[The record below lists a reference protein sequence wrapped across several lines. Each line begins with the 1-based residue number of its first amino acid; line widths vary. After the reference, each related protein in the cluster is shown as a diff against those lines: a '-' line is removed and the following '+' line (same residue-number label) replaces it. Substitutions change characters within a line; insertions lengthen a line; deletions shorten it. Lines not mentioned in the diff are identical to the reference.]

1 MPALFRAITA
11 VAPALTCIEIGLTGY
26 ERLKNFRLQLRL
38 PLTYDP
44 RVTKPKLAMSI
55 RGKAAI
61 VGIGETPVDRLGSKP
76 GETKKSSAEYLSW
89 ALHLALEDAGLSL
102 RDFNGQGLGVTIP
115 TAYPQ
120 PFWPEEVAEILG
132 ITPGMLFS
140 GGTGGAGSV
149 SLLGQ
154 MSSAIDSGMIDVAL
168 CIGAAAPFSER
179 HGGGIQPGDMRDF
192 EIPFGTM
199 GPNSKIAMVMRR
211 HMHQYGTTLDHLGKI
226 AVAGRY
232 HASLNPVAY
241 LWKPITIEDYKESR
255 LIADPVRLL
264 DCVLPANGGK
274 AYILASAERAKSL
287 LKPPVYIL
295 GFGERSNPSYGPRAG
310 SDALIM
316 GISDAGKVS
325 MEMAG
330 VQHSDID
337 FLELYD
343 DYIMVVYLQIED
355 LGFCAKGDLGFFERT
370 DFTINGQ
377 LPIQTG
383 GGMINCGQPSTAGGT
398 LHILEAVRQ
407 LRGEGGDRQV
417 SHARIGL
424 VTGLGVLPY
433 GKNLGCCAVAVLGNQ
448 I

>member
-1 MPALFRAITA
+1 
-11 VAPALTCIEIGLTGY
+11 
-26 ERLKNFRLQLRL
+26 
-38 PLTYDP
+38 
-44 RVTKPKLAMSI
+44 MSI
-55 RGKAAI
+55 RGQAAI
-61 VGIGETPVDRLGSKP
+61 VGIGETPTDRLGSKP
-76 GETKKSSAEYLSW
+76 GEPRKSSAEYLSW
-89 ALHLALEDAGLSL
+89 AMRLALEDAGLTL
-102 RDFNGQGLGVTIP
+102 KDFNGQGLGATIP

-154 MSSAIDSGMIDVAL
+154 MSAAISSGMIDLAM
-168 CIGAAAPFSER
+168 CIGAAAPFSEQ
-179 HGGGIQPGDMRDF
+179 HGGGLQPGDMRDF

-232 HASLNPVAY
+232 HASLNPSAY
-241 LWKPITIEDYKESR
+241 LRKPITTDDYKNSR
-255 LIADPVRLL
+255 LVADPVRLL

-274 AYILASAERAKSL
+274 AYILASPERAKRL
-287 LKPPVYIL
+287 QKPPVYLL
-295 GFGERSNPSYGPRAG
+295 GFGERSNPSYGARAG
-310 SDALIM
+310 SDALVM
-316 GISDAGKVS
+316 GIKDAGVVA

-330 VQHSDID
+330 VKHGDID
-337 FLELYD
+337 FLEMYD
-343 DYIMVVYLQIED
+343 DYIIVVYLQIED
-355 LGFCAKGDLGFFERT
+355 LGFCAKGDLGYFEKT
-370 DFTINGQ
+370 DFTFRGQ

-407 LRGEGGDRQV
+407 LRGEGGDRQIPGAKV
-417 SHARIGL
+417 GL

-433 GKNLGCCAVAVLGNQ
+433 GKNLGCCAVAILGNEA
-448 I
+448 

>member
-1 MPALFRAITA
+1 MGS
-11 VAPALTCIEIGLTGY
+11 VEIKTT
-26 ERLKNFRLQLRL
+26 LK
-38 PLTYDP
+38 YDP
-44 RVTKPKLAMSI
+44 GPTTMSI

-61 VGIGETPVDRLGSKP
+61 VGIGETPTDRLGSKP
-76 GETKKSSAEYLSW
+76 GEPRNSSAEYLSW
-89 ALHLALEDAGLSL
+89 ALHLALENAGLSL
-102 RDFNGQGLGVTIP
+102 KDFNGQGLGVTIP

-120 PFWPEEVAEILG
+120 PFWPEEVAEIVG
-132 ITPGMLFS
+132 ITPGMLFA

-154 MSSAIDSGMIDVAL
+154 MSAAINAGMIDLAL
-168 CIGAAAPFSER
+168 CIGAAAPFSEH

-232 HASLNPVAY
+232 HASLNPAAY
-241 LWKPITIEDYKESR
+241 LRKPITIQGYKESR
-255 LIADPVRLL
+255 LVADPIRLL

-274 AYILASAERAKSL
+274 AYILASSERAKKL
-287 LKPPVYIL
+287 HKPPVYIL

-310 SDALIM
+310 SDALVM
-316 GISDAGKVS
+316 GIADAGKVA

-330 VQHSDID
+330 VRHSDIN

-343 DYIMVVYLQIED
+343 DYIIVVYLQIED
-355 LGFCAKGDLGFFERT
+355 LGFCAKGDIGYFERT
-370 DFTINGQ
+370 DFTIKGQ

-383 GGMINCGQPSTAGGT
+383 GGMINCGQPSTAGGM
-398 LHILEAVRQ
+398 LHVLEAARQ

-417 SHARIGL
+417 PGAKIGL

-448 I
+448 V

>member
-1 MPALFRAITA
+1 
-11 VAPALTCIEIGLTGY
+11 
-26 ERLKNFRLQLRL
+26 
-38 PLTYDP
+38 
-44 RVTKPKLAMSI
+44 MSI

-61 VGIGETPVDRLGSKP
+61 VGIGETLTDRLGSKP
-76 GETKKSSAEYLSW
+76 GEPRNSSAQYLAW
-89 ALHLALEDAGLSL
+89 AMRLALEDAGLNL
-102 RDFNGQGLGVTIP
+102 KDLNGQGLGVTIP

-132 ITPGMLFS
+132 ITPGLLLAGS
-140 GGTGGAGSV
+140 TGGAGAV
-149 SLLGQ
+149 SLVGQ
-154 MSSAIDSGMIDVAL
+154 MSAAINSGLIDVAL
-168 CIGAAAPFSER
+168 CIGAAAPFSE
-179 HGGGIQPGDMRDF
+179 HFGGGIQPGDMRDF

-226 AVAGRY
+226 ALAGRY
-232 HASLNPVAY
+232 HASLNPNAY
-241 LWKPITIEDYKESR
+241 LRKPITIGDYKESR
-255 LIADPVRLL
+255 LVADPVRLL

-274 AYILASAERAKSL
+274 AYIMASPQRARNL
-287 LKPPVYIL
+287 RKPPISVR

-316 GISDAGKVS
+316 GVADAGRIA
-325 MEMAG
+325 MDMAG
-330 VQHSDID
+330 VKHSDIN

-343 DYIMVVYLQIED
+343 DYIIVVYLQIED

-398 LHILEAVRQ
+398 IHVIEAVRQ
-407 LRGEGGDRQV
+407 LRGEAGDRQV
-417 SHARIGL
+417 PSAKIGL

-433 GKNLGCCAVAVLGNQ
+433 GKNLGCCAVAVLAKEA
-448 I
+448 

>member
-1 MPALFRAITA
+1 
-11 VAPALTCIEIGLTGY
+11 
-26 ERLKNFRLQLRL
+26 
-38 PLTYDP
+38 
-44 RVTKPKLAMSI
+44 MSI

-61 VGIGETPVDRLGSKP
+61 VGIGETPTDRLGSKP
-76 GETKKSSAEYLSW
+76 GEPRKSSAQYLAW
-89 ALHLALEDAGLSL
+89 AMRLALEDAGLTL
-102 RDFNGQGLGVTIP
+102 KDLDGQGLGVTIP

-120 PFWPEEVAEILG
+120 PFWPEEVSE
-132 ITPGMLFS
+132 
-140 GGTGGAGSV
+140 
-149 SLLGQ
+149 LL
-154 MSSAIDSGMIDVAL
+154 
-168 CIGAAAPFSER
+168 
-179 HGGGIQPGDMRDF
+179 GIQPGDMRDF

-232 HASLNPVAY
+232 HASLNPSAY
-241 LWKPITIEDYKESR
+241 LRKPITVQDYKDSR
-255 LIADPVRLL
+255 LVADPVRLL

-274 AYILASAERAKSL
+274 AYIMASPERARNL
-287 LKPPVYIL
+287 RKPPITVR

-310 SDALIM
+310 SDSLIM
-316 GISDAGKVS
+316 GVADAGRVA

-330 VQHSDID
+330 VKHGDID

-343 DYIMVVYLQIED
+343 DYIIVVYLQIED

-398 LHILEAVRQ
+398 IHVIEAVRQ
-407 LRGEGGDRQV
+407 LRGEGGQRQV
-417 SHARIGL
+417 PDSKIGV

-433 GKNLGCCAVAVLGNQ
+433 GKNLGCCAVAVFCFR
-448 I
+448 

>member
-1 MPALFRAITA
+1 
-11 VAPALTCIEIGLTGY
+11 
-26 ERLKNFRLQLRL
+26 
-38 PLTYDP
+38 
-44 RVTKPKLAMSI
+44 MSI

-76 GETKKSSAEYLSW
+76 GEPKKSSAEYLSW

-140 GGTGGAGSV
+140 GGTGGAGSL

-154 MSSAIDSGMIDVAL
+154 MSSAIDSGMIDLAL
-168 CIGAAAPFSER
+168 CIGAAAPFSEH

-316 GISDAGKVS
+316 GISDAGKVA

-330 VQHSDID
+330 VQQSEID

-343 DYIMVVYLQIED
+343 DYIIVVYLQIED
-355 LGFCAKGDLGFFERT
+355 LGFCTKGDLSFFERT

-417 SHARIGL
+417 AHARIGL

-433 GKNLGCCAVAVLGNQ
+433 GKNLGCCAVAVLGKEV
-448 I
+448 